1 MKQWRVWGRAAV
13 VGLAYAAYAPA
24 GAVAQGSGS
33 IAAAEAMASPLT
45 NVTSAMLRAA
55 PQSGDWLM
63 YGHNYSNNRY
73 SPLKRITTANVGTLV
88 PRMVFQTGTERLG
101 SLETTPVV
109 VNGIMYFTSPATPNN
124 VVVAVDLRTQKTLW
138 RYEHK
143 NAPVST
149 ACCGPN
155 NRGVAVSGGNVYVA
169 TLDAQLIAL
178 DQATGKEKWVVTVA
192 DPAEGYTETMAPL
205 VIDDKVIIGSS
216 GAEYGIRGFVRAYNA
231 ATGALMWTFYTIPA
245 PDARADEGGINGWYG
260 HWSPTT
266 PEGTPLNRNIAKE
279 KADSA
284 KYADAW
290 KTGGGSMWMTPAY
303 DPDTR
308 TMYISIGNASPDL
321 DGSVRPG
328 DNLWVESIVA
338 LDATTGKFKW
348 GYQMVPHD
356 VWDLDATS
364 PPVITMVGGRKAIVH
379 AGKTGWMYVL
389 DAATGK
395 LIRRSDAFV
404 PQENMFAQPTPEGT
418 RMLPGANGG
427 QEWSPVAVNPELQY
441 AYSVALHQP
450 MNYKTHY
457 APKETGRLWLGSAFV
472 AIPGEE
478 QWGYVSAI
486 NLKTGKIAWQVK
498 TEQPMIGGATA
509 TAGGLMFTGEGNG
522 WFKAYDARTGG
533 VLWSFYC
540 GAGVNAA
547 PSVFEVDGEQFVA
560 VAAGGNFQLGYP
572 LGDAVFVFGLPKTS
586 RGK

>member
-1 MKQWRVWGRAAV
+1 MRKRTLWQLAVAAGV
-13 VGLAYAAYAPA
+13 TCSPFAPPFAA
-24 GAVAQGSGS
+24 AQGSGS
-33 IAAAEAMASPLT
+33 VVASEPVASPQT
-45 NVTSAMLRAA
+45 DVTPAMLLAA

-63 YGHNYSNNRY
+63 YGHDYSNKRY
-73 SPLKRITTANVGTLV
+73 SPLKQINRTNVGSLV
-88 PRMVFQTGTERLG
+88 PRMVFQTGTEHVG
-101 SLETTPVV
+101 SLETTPIV
-109 VNGIMYFTSPATPNN
+109 VNGIMYITSPATPNN
-124 VVVAVDLRTQKTLW
+124 VVVAIDLRTQKTLW

-149 ACCGPN
+149 ACCGLN

-169 TLDAQLIAL
+169 TLDAELVAL
-178 DQATGKEKWVVTVA
+178 DQATGEEKWVTTIA
-192 DPAEGYTETMAPL
+192 DPTEGYTETMAPL
-205 VIDDKVIIGSS
+205 IIDDKVIIGSS
-216 GAEYGIRGFVRAYNA
+216 GAEYGIRGFVKAFNA
-231 ATGALMWTFYTIPA
+231 KTGALIWTFYTIPA
-245 PDARADEGGINGWYG
+245 PDAKPDEGGINGWYG
-260 HWSPTT
+260 HWSTTT
-266 PEGTPLNRNIAKE
+266 PAGTPLHRDIAKE

-290 KTGGGSMWMTPAY
+290 TRGGGPVWMTPAY
-303 DPDTR
+303 DPDTKM
-308 TMYISIGNASPDL
+308 MYIGIGNASPDL
-321 DGSVRPG
+321 DGAVRPG

-364 PPVITMVGGRKAIVH
+364 PPVITMVDGRKAIVH

-457 APKETGRLWLGSAFV
+457 APYETGRLWLGSAFV
-472 AIPGEE
+472 AIPGEQ

-522 WFKAYDARTGG
+522 WFKAYDARTGA
-533 VLWSFYC
+533 VLWKFFC

-547 PSVFEVDGEQFVA
+547 PSVFELDGQQYIA
-560 VAAGGNFQLGYP
+560 VAAGGNFQLDYP
-572 LGDAVFVFGLPKTS
+572 LGDAVFIFGLPKA
-586 RGK
+586 GK